1 MKKSILLPLLVLST
15 VFSYAQDDIKMQV
28 KKAKIIK
35 KNETP
40 EKDNFKIVKGTI
52 SFGFKINAPS
62 NKATVSQNVPI
73 EGTAKPGTLVKIV
86 IDSRYQTFNGTDYKA
101 GPSQSFY
108 ATANQSGKW
117 KTDPVDFQIVH
128 TNYSK
133 VEYSIQ
139 AKEEN
144 GKETA
149 QSVVYVVANSSS
161 AVSLFEITKPLKL
174 TAAPPA
180 EMALPM
186 PRGTSFRIE
195 GKGAPRSKI
204 VVEVRYDG
212 ETIKIKDPFVLLPGE
227 KNITKHDKK
236 LLDTWELT
244 VNSDGTWRTQ
254 FIKTFEE
261 SKDDYYDEVK
271 KYMYVVYVTV
281 RVMDNDKEVV
291 TKKLILPCSI

>member
-117 KTDPVDFQIVH
+117 KTDPVDFQIV
-128 TNYSK
+128 TPTTPKWN
-133 VEYSIQ
+133 
-139 AKEEN
+139 
-144 GKETA
+144 TA
-149 QSVVYVVANSSS
+149 YEQKKKTAR
-161 AVSLFEITKPLKL
+161 KPHNPLYMRLPILPARYRCLKL
-174 TAAPPA
+174 PN
-180 EMALPM
+180 
-186 PRGTSFRIE
+186 
-195 GKGAPRSKI
+195 
-204 VVEVRYDG
+204 
-212 ETIKIKDPFVLLPGE
+212 LL
-227 KNITKHDKK
+227 N
-236 LLDTWELT
+236 
-244 VNSDGTWRTQ
+244 
-254 FIKTFEE
+254 
-261 SKDDYYDEVK
+261 
-271 KYMYVVYVTV
+271 
-281 RVMDNDKEVV
+281 
-291 TKKLILPCSI
+291 